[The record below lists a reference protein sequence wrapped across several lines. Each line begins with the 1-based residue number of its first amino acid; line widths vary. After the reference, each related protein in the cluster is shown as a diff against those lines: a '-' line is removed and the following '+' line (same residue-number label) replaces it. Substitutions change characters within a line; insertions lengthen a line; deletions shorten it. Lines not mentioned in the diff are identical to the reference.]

1 MLIKILWTGCT
12 KCQQLES
19 NVKTALEQSWV
30 EATVEKITD
39 IADIMAYGVM
49 GTPALV
55 IDETIVSSGKL
66 NDVSEIIGFLKGKT
80 ETKIEWCCGCCCQKK
95 C

>member
-1 MLIKILWTGCT
+1 
-12 KCQQLES
+12 
-19 NVKTALEQSWV
+19 
-30 EATVEKITD
+30 
-39 IADIMAYGVM
+39 MAYGVM

-80 ETKIEWCCGCCCQKK
+80 ETKIE
-95 C
+95 